1 MYMVIYDFYFIR
13 NHIRSTKID
22 KMLFPK
28 PPKLHVI
35 KEFYLLKMERITT
48 CMEIYYDVRSI
59 NSSLTKRSREGMSF
73 FLTNRFAL

>member
-22 KMLFPK
+22 KMLFPN

-35 KEFYLLKMERITT
+35 KEIYQLKMERITT
-48 CMEIYYDVRSI
+48 HMEIYHDVRSI
-59 NSSLTKRSREGMSF
+59 KSSLTKRSRDGISF
-73 FLTNRFAL
+73 S